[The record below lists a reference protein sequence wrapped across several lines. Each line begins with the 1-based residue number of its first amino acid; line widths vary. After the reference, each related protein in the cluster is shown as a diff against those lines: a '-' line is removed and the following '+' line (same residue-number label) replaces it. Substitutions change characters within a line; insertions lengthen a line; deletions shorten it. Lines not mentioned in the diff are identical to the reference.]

1 MKRAAFTI
9 IEVMFAI
16 VLMSTALLM
25 LSPMQLGSLTRIM
38 RGRNDLQRIYILREK
53 LQELLVKPPKK
64 LKSQAEKR
72 EKPETEINVTFHEI
86 VKKSQLHDFSGD
98 IVIARVDGTY
108 QNRKQTLVTFL
119 PKPKQEKS

>member
-1 MKRAAFTI
+1 MKKAAFTI

-25 LSPMQLGSLTRIM
+25 LLPVQLRSLNRIM

-53 LQELLVKPPKK
+53 LGELLVTPPEK

-72 EKPETEINVTFHEI
+72 EKPPTEVNVTFNEI
-86 VKKSQLHDFSGD
+86 TKKSHLHDFTKD

-108 QNRKQTLVTFL
+108 DNRKQTLITFV
-119 PKPKQEKS
+119 PKPEAKK